1 MGERADACRRRA
13 NDCELAASRV
23 KDPEVRTVYL
33 DMAARWRRMVAQQEA
48 FDDVPG
54 DLRKAREV
62 GWDEA

>member
-33 DMAARWRRMVAQQEA
+33 DMAARWREW
-48 FDDVPG
+48 
-54 DLRKAREV
+54 LRSKKV
-62 GWDEA
+62 STTS